1 MRSTVF
7 PPKDRHHILNRNHEQ
22 AIVAL
27 EIHGDGVLGV
37 EEHPVVLLDR
47 IVLVAFNLGAH
58 GHHAA
63 GEGRDLN
70 LVGQVQTVLG
80 DLLVLV
86 LADQD
91 PLAQRLDHFDGVLAL
106 ATFARVGHGAI
117 ITAVDGADTARLRY
131 LSPMHA
137 QLTSLIRDVPDF
149 PKKGIV
155 FKDVTPLL
163 ASPAGLALAIE
174 LMANPFRN
182 ERIDVVVGPESRG
195 FIFGTAVATALSA
208 GFVPVRKPGKL
219 PYQTRFMEYALEYG
233 TDQLHVHVDAV
244 KPGMR
249 VLLVDDLLATGGTL
263 AASMK
268 LLGPDGL
275 GGNII
280 GASVLI
286 ELEFLKGRAQLGGL
300 RTESILR
307 Y

>member
-1 MRSTVF
+1 
-7 PPKDRHHILNRNHEQ
+7 
-22 AIVAL
+22 
-27 EIHGDGVLGV
+27 
-37 EEHPVVLLDR
+37 
-47 IVLVAFNLGAH
+47 
-58 GHHAA
+58 
-63 GEGRDLN
+63 
-70 LVGQVQTVLG
+70 
-80 DLLVLV
+80 
-86 LADQD
+86 
-91 PLAQRLDHFDGVLAL
+91 
-106 ATFARVGHGAI
+106 
-117 ITAVDGADTARLRY
+117 
-131 LSPMHA
+131 MHA

-163 ASPAGLALAIE
+163 ASPAGLALA
-174 LMANPFRN
+174 N

-280 GASVLI
+280 AASVLI